1 MKDLFNRAIRM
12 SQSGG
17 EGKLNFRHAERH
29 MPGMFNGKATEYTE
43 YIFKMEAN
51 MSTLDPGGTGGEILR
66 AAATQVKDM
75 DDVEVAN
82 LAAIYWNVSALN
94 SALASSL
101 ITTTTGEVGTLVR
114 RVLQAFPGSGLRAG
128 QELNRWYRPKSAVE
142 GAASMAGII
151 APSRAKSIAE
161 LQRFIVDWELRVA
174 EHEARHNE
182 CVQDSVKVAAL
193 KRMMTAEMA
202 ERYIEGPN
210 TYPELRS
217 RVAAYVGEKMIQ
229 QSHVPMDIG
238 EVEGEI
244 EGSDDQ
250 IDELRG
256 ARKPRRDE
264 WLTHQRGPGKQPW
277 RASPMGR
284 HEKREADNGFDRPS
298 GRHEKREADNGHDGV
313 KNQKRKKRALVC
325 YNCGGKGHSSET
337 LPDTVGPSRSSCR
350 RGG

>member
-1 MKDLFNRAIRM
+1 
-12 SQSGG
+12 
-17 EGKLNFRHAERH
+17 
-29 MPGMFNGKATEYTE
+29 
-43 YIFKMEAN
+43 
-51 MSTLDPGGTGGEILR
+51 MSTLDPAGKGGEILR
-66 AAATQVKDM
+66 AAATEVKDM
-75 DDVEVAN
+75 DDAEVAN
-82 LAAIYWNVSALN
+82 LTAIYWNVSALD

-114 RVLQAFPGSGLRAG
+114 RVLQAFPGSGLRAW

-161 LQRFIVDWELRVA
+161 LQRFIMDWELRVA

-182 CVQDSVKVAAL
+182 CVQDSVKAAAL

-202 ERYIEGPN
+202 ERYTEGPN
-210 TYPELRS
+210 TYPELGC

-238 EVEGEI
+238 EVEREI

-264 WLTHQRGPGKQPW
+264 RSTHQRGLGKQPW
-277 RASPMGR
+277 KASPSR
-284 HEKREADNGFDRPS
+284 
-298 GRHEKREADNGHDGV
+298 RHEKREADNGHDSV
-313 KNQKRKKRALVC
+313 KNQKRKKRALVR
-325 YNCGGKGHSSET
+325 YNCGGKGHPARLCPTLSDHAAHAVDEECDTEEESSDEGDVCGVEWECELNGT
-337 LPDTVGPSRSSCR
+337 GDEDGDILGM
-350 RGG
+350 GW

>member
-1 MKDLFNRAIRM
+1 MRNVISR
-12 SQSGG
+12 GC
-17 EGKLNFRHAERH
+17 
-29 MPGMFNGKATEYTE
+29 
-43 YIFKMEAN
+43 
-51 MSTLDPGGTGGEILR
+51 STVRPQNTLSEILR
-66 AAATQVKDM
+66 AAATEVKDM
-75 DDVEVAN
+75 DDAEVAN
-82 LAAIYWNVSALN
+82 LAAIYWNVSALD

-114 RVLQAFPGSGLRAG
+114 RVLQAFPGSGLRAW

-161 LQRFIVDWELRVA
+161 LQRFIMDWELRVA
-174 EHEARHNE
+174 EHEARHDE
-182 CVQDSVKVAAL
+182 CVQDSVKVAVL
-193 KRMMTAEMA
+193 KRMMTSEMA

-264 WLTHQRGPGKQPW
+264 RSTHQRGLGKQPW
-277 RASPMGR
+277 RASPL
-284 HEKREADNGFDRPS
+284 
-298 GRHEKREADNGHDGV
+298 GRHEKREADNGH
-313 KNQKRKKRALVC
+313 A
-325 YNCGGKGHSSET
+325 
-337 LPDTVGPSRSSCR
+337 
-350 RGG
+350 